1 MRSKYNIKE
10 DDIVLLYAGRIH
22 QSKGLDLI
30 VEAFLKC
37 YKNNKNLKLFVV
49 GGGYSKYDN
58 QMLEKLLIKKSE
70 NLKGN
75 VIKLLKWV
83 NHEDMIYIYSITDIS
98 ILASINAEGNS
109 LFIMESMACGIPV
122 ICTNIGGLPE
132 IITNNDTGILIKKEN
147 LRDQLI
153 SAIKEL
159 VQNKK
164 LRTTIGKSASAYI
177 HKNHEINIMTEKL
190 DKYLQRFI
198 KE

>member
-1 MRSKYNIKE
+1 MFSIQKRKSIRNKMRSKYNIKE

-49 GGGYSKYDN
+49 FGGGYSKYDN

-109 LFIMESMACGIPV
+109 LYNGKYGMRNTCNMYKYRW
-122 ICTNIGGLPE
+122 
-132 IITNNDTGILIKKEN
+132 ITRNYYK
-147 LRDQLI
+147 
-153 SAIKEL
+153 
-159 VQNKK
+159 
-164 LRTTIGKSASAYI
+164 
-177 HKNHEINIMTEKL
+177 
-190 DKYLQRFI
+190 
-198 KE
+198 